1 MSLIALSIE
10 LLRQLQVA
18 SCCVKFSLRNS
29 VDKLSAGNAPH
40 SRPTTEDL
48 LVFPVLRLVYI
59 KPYTRLDGLFFNKQ
73 IIRGTAWH
81 GLHVS

>member
-18 SCCVKFSLRNS
+18 SSCFKFSLRNS
-29 VDKLSAGNAPH
+29 VDKFSAGHALH

-59 KPYTRLDGLFFNKQ
+59 KPYTRLDGLFYKQ

-81 GLHVS
+81 GFHVS